1 MKAGQKHM
9 QLSKC
14 ITMEHFNKVT
24 LFIIFYKMM
33 RIEDKAREHQP
44 LKRMS
49 QLSCN
54 LWSSLSLKKGTKIFR
69 QRLNTHLLGIRENSQ
84 QRTRLLDL
92 YRTFQLWEWVKD
104 FNSIQYFLQSEKS
117 FYYHYR
123 KTKLIPIFN
132 SLALFVQ
139 WWKTF
144 WRSNVS
150 GRNIFRKGKSLP
162 RQDNTCSGSHFL
174 SYLPLCGSSYMVS
187 TGMQFYPNTC
197 AYLFFPALS
206 VTFCLT
212 GTMHNLC
219 FKSQNA
225 LRHFRNV
232 TTIFANN

>member
-1 MKAGQKHM
+1 MYVHNKNPYPMKAGQKHM

-104 FNSIQYFLQSEKS
+104 FNSIHYFLQSEKS

-150 GRNIFRKGKSLP
+150 GRNIFRKERVYLGRTTHAQDLISCPIFPSVGPVIWLVLECSFTQTHVPTYSSLP
-162 RQDNTCSGSHFL
+162 FL
-174 SYLPLCGSSYMVS
+174 SPS
-187 TGMQFYPNTC
+187 
-197 AYLFFPALS
+197 A
-206 VTFCLT
+206 
-212 GTMHNLC
+212 
-219 FKSQNA
+219 
-225 LRHFRNV
+225 
-232 TTIFANN
+232 

>member
-1 MKAGQKHM
+1 MYVHNKNPYPMKAGQKHM

-24 LFIIFYKMM
+24 LFIIFYKMT

-104 FNSIQYFLQSEKS
+104 FNSIHYFLQSEKS

-123 KTKLIPIFN
+123 KTKLIPIFILWLCLSN
-132 SLALFVQ
+132 DEKHFEEVMFLVG
-139 WWKTF
+139 TF
-144 WRSNVS
+144 SERERVYL
-150 GRNIFRKGKSLP
+150 GRTTHAQDLISCPIFPSVGPVIWLVLECSFTQTHVPTYSSLP
-162 RQDNTCSGSHFL
+162 FL
-174 SYLPLCGSSYMVS
+174 SPS
-187 TGMQFYPNTC
+187 
-197 AYLFFPALS
+197 A
-206 VTFCLT
+206 
-212 GTMHNLC
+212 
-219 FKSQNA
+219 
-225 LRHFRNV
+225 
-232 TTIFANN
+232 